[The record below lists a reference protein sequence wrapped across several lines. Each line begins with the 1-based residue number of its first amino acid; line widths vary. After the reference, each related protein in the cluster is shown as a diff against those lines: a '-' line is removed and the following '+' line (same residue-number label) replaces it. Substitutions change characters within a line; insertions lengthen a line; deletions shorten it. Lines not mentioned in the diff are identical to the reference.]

1 MNNVALALNLKTIAA
16 KSEEWADD
24 AEMDGDVNDAAFAE
38 GKATAF
44 TLASKMVLGVGV
56 WMGAHLEGF
65 ERDPERN
72 MEMMR
77 TLEMI
82 DVALNRED
90 VKTANTIREST
101 RHTFGATVYGEARS
115 DFARFVRANLASLD
129 LKIAALTMP

>member
-1 MNNVALALNLKTIAA
+1 MNHVALSRNLKTIAA
-16 KSEEWADD
+16 KSQEWAED
-24 AEMDGDVNDAAFAE
+24 AEMDGDLDDAAFAE
-38 GKATAF
+38 GKAMAF
-44 TLASKMVLGVGV
+44 TLASKMILGVGA
-56 WMGAHLEGF
+56 WKGAHLEGF

-72 MEMMR
+72 MEMLR

-90 VKTANTIREST
+90 VKTADTIREST
-101 RHTFGATVYGEARS
+101 RHIFGATVYGEARS